1 MHIYVYMVVDSLPF
15 LSQIAQKHGFPW
27 CSLGIFDIL
36 YFCVLSRQIW
46 EKTKRQ
52 IAELQVPVPIHS
64 LMNSLMI
71 WVIANLSILKSV
83 LTDFEFV
90 KCGPAPS
97 TNNKSAFCSL
107 HRFAFSAYVPKWAD
121 LESVFTMDRFGI
133 CQGFPRQIRKVHGA
147 EDRFVICRGFILDK

>member
-1 MHIYVYMVVDSLPF
+1 MIYQFSIILQWSLFLLVATRTPRSSWCFPIFPELHFNRPIPISMMCALYAYICIYMVVDSLPF

-46 EKTKRQ
+46 GKTKRQ

-71 WVIANLSILKSV
+71 WVIANLSILESV

-97 TNNKSAFCSL
+97 TNNKSAG
-107 HRFAFSAYVPKWAD
+107 W
-121 LESVFTMDRFGI
+121 
-133 CQGFPRQIRKVHGA
+133 QIH
-147 EDRFVICRGFILDK
+147 